1 MDDKTAQKRLWIKK
15 KMPEAELKGKMKT
28 VKSIH
33 SIRQERLT
41 SPLDEGL
48 FQICQ
53 EEMNMFPHAGP
64 DTSWCAVS
72 EHNMY

>member
-1 MDDKTAQKRLWIKK
+1 MTKQLKNVCGFE

-41 SPLDEGL
+41 SPLHEGL

-53 EEMNMFPHAGP
+53 EEMNTLPYAGP
-64 DTSWCAVS
+64 DTSWCMVS
-72 EHNMY
+72 ERSMY